1 MFCQN
6 CGQQNP
12 DAARFC
18 GRCGAALTV
27 RTVNAEQ
34 PRYQAPV
41 PQQPQ
46 YQPTQYQPTQ
56 YQPPVP
62 AKTKSKSPLI
72 AIILV
77 VALLAA
83 GVAGFLVFGG
93 SATTFGA
100 VAELRDWNWVE
111 LTYNTVNIGTIRRA
125 TTGSGGEIDD
135 LWIELMDAK
144 LRPTSKNLEYVI
156 RDTNY
161 AEVFFVDESGEVWLQ
176 MLVSEDGQ
184 VFLSDSEDRIASYTG
199 AKDLHQLLNDRLF
212 PAESASL
219 EDAVAAAGWEG
230 IGIYLYDKNGEC
242 IDSAIGL
249 NPETAEAVVREVRK
263 LDVKYGGGLC
273 YAPKGYEAMLQ
284 LWDAN
289 ETYYYIMV
297 YDDGNADIPF
307 GDWTYGFYSCGDLYE
322 LLVASMETVYQMG

>member
-34 PRYQAPV
+34 PRYHAPV

-46 YQPTQYQPTQ
+46 YQPTQYQP
-56 YQPPVP
+56 PMP

-72 AIILV
+72 AIVLV

-83 GVAGFLVFGG
+83 GVAVFLAFGG

-100 VAELRDWNWVE
+100 VAELRDWNWCEMTHV
-111 LTYNTVNIGTIRRA
+111 TVNIGTIRKAETMNTRA
-125 TTGSGGEIDD
+125 IDD
-135 LWIELMDAK
+135 LWVELMDAK
-144 LRPTSKNLEYVI
+144 LRPSKKDLEDKI
-156 RDTNY
+156 LDTNY
-161 AEVFFVDESGEVWLQ
+161 SDIYFADESGEVWLWV
-176 MLVSEDGQ
+176 MVSEDGD
-184 VFLSDSEDRIASYTG
+184 VFMNQSGDISSYTG
-199 AKDLHQLLNDRLF
+199 GKELFQLLEDRLF

-219 EDAVAAAGWEG
+219 EDAVAATGWEG

-242 IDSAIGL
+242 VDSAIGL

-289 ETYYYIMV
+289 EAYYYIMV

-307 GDWTYGFYSCGDLYE
+307 CDWTYGFYSCGELYD
-322 LLVASMETVYQMG
+322 LLVESIPMVYQMG